1 MNMIDVEEARRQEIK
16 TDLTHNIFVEAGAGA
31 GKTSI
36 LVSRIMNQLK
46 SGLLTVDQ
54 IVAITFT
61 NKAAQ
66 ELKERIGDKLRDE
79 FNNADGATKENLGK
93 ALRNLDLMQIS
104 TIHSFCFR
112 LLMEKIFHTGM
123 RMDIRLL
130 DDEERQNKVE
140 DFFHQWYKNLP
151 YDVIS
156 RFKENF
162 DHKKREVILGN
173 TFSAICEMDEHV
185 VIEYEKHLV
194 NKTLSDYEAIFTQRR
209 KQYESLLL
217 SELEQAIGFKYSSV
231 LEAIET
237 NDENGL
243 FIAKFSSFYRDG
255 KSDKDFVV
263 DTYCEKVKAVKA
275 CSLLKLKRDK
285 AQAINDNVREI
296 AYHNFDANA
305 LVTELIAY
313 QNALIIDMALKCR
326 EEYRKHFD
334 NQEITNDV
342 LLQKARD
349 LVVNDADAR
358 AAFAKKYRCIY
369 VDEFQDTDHIQTELL
384 FALCSDEN
392 GGLREGSLFVVGD
405 PKQSIYRFRGADLP
419 LYYETR
425 DRMKNMGGCKFYSL
439 NYNFRSNE
447 ELVSFVNKNNENLL
461 DGYEAMISKS
471 DSSQENIPDRV
482 LAGVYHLGSPCETSK
497 EYNRAADVDLLV
509 DIVSGLVE
517 KKINI
522 WDKPNDKYRPIEYRD
537 FLVLCYSTNKM
548 EDYMSALLKAG
559 IPVQISGAIDISKSV
574 ELHRFLALYKYLA
587 FPNYKR
593 TREAARQAIMFEIIN
608 DNNVNIADEKLS
620 NLLDDTKSLDGAG
633 CAYYLSRH
641 LEYLLDKEDELDV
654 NVLLRFQAQLQQ
666 MIESVLKDYSNN
678 RQDMAEAFSQFI
690 EEGIDR
696 ELTLKE
702 DSNTV
707 RFMNV
712 HKAKGL
718 EGRIVVVCKR
728 SEEHTYKE
736 SSYQEKGLDGKY
748 HLYPSIAVPTGPYSA
763 KSFSSYVNN
772 DEIKLRSEEA
782 EIKEYHRLDYV
793 EVTRAMEAVIFL
805 DVIKKNAGFMQ
816 YDFTDTKN
824 LRSEFDDIFNSTQT
838 GDGVVKESAIDYDK
852 SRNDVVID
860 VDQSEQQAWHLSPS
874 ALENYVPAP
883 EDSLDDR
890 PKGNLFG
897 TVMHRCYELM
907 VAKMKVNAID
917 VDVQKQVAIQAVMEF
932 MDDLKDAFDNNAME
946 VAETYLDYLVK
957 LLEKFVGDKKILDVL
972 NSDATIYTELPFS
985 IYVSQDVNVELFKA
999 IEEKVSKEK
1008 LEKLLPSSKNQRI
1021 WINGKA
1027 DLVAVY
1033 PDGRI
1038 KVIDYKSDYLGNCNA
1053 DDAFAIINKRYSGQM
1068 ELYRQVLAIIF
1079 NTTVDKVAGEFYLI

>member
-1 MNMIDVEEARRQEIK
+1 MSMIDVEETRRQEIK

-46 SGLLTVDQ
+46 SGLLTIEQ

-79 FNNADGATKENLGK
+79 FNNADGVTKENLGK
-93 ALRNLDLMQIS
+93 ALRNFDLMQIS
-104 TIHSFCFR
+104 TIHSFCFK
-112 LLMEKIFHTGM
+112 LLMEKIFHIGM
-123 RMDIRLL
+123 RMDIKLL
-130 DDEERQNKVE
+130 DDEERQNKVD

-162 DHKKREVILGN
+162 NNKKREVILRN
-173 TFSAICEMDEHV
+173 AFAAICELDKHV
-185 VIEYEKHLV
+185 IIEYEKHLL
-194 NKTLSDYEAIFTQRR
+194 NKNLSDYEDIFTQRR
-209 KQYESLLL
+209 KQYETLLL
-217 SELEQAIGFKYSSV
+217 SELKQAIGFQYSSV
-231 LEAIET
+231 MEAIET

-243 FIAKFSSFYRDG
+243 FMAKFSDFYRDAI
-255 KSDKDFVV
+255 SDKDFVIN
-263 DTYCEKVKAVKA
+263 TYCEKVKAVKA

-285 AQAINDNVREI
+285 AQAINDNIREI

-313 QNALIIDMALKCR
+313 QNALVIDMALKCR
-326 EEYRKHFD
+326 EEYRKDFD

-405 PKQSIYRFRGADLP
+405 PKQSIYRFRGADLS

-425 DRMKNMGGCKFYSL
+425 DRMKNMDGCKFFSL

-447 ELVSFVNKNNENLL
+447 ELVSFVNKNNVKIL

-471 DSSQENIPDRV
+471 NSAHENIPDRV
-482 LAGVYHLGSPCETSK
+482 LAGVYHLGSPCKTCK
-497 EYNRAADVDLLV
+497 EYNRVADVELLV

-517 KKINI
+517 KKISI

-559 IPVQISGAIDISKSV
+559 IPVQISGAIDISKNA

-587 FPNYKR
+587 YPNYKR
-593 TREAARQAIMFEIIN
+593 TREAAKQALMVEIIN
-608 DNNVNIADEKLS
+608 DDNVNVADEKLS
-620 NLLDDTKSLDGAG
+620 NLFEDTKGLDGAG

-641 LEYLLDKEDELDV
+641 LEYLLDKKVELDA

-666 MIESVLKDYSNN
+666 MIEAVLKDCANN
-678 RQDMAEAFSQFI
+678 RQDMAEVFSQFI

-718 EGRIVVVCKR
+718 ESRIVVVCKR

-736 SSYQEKGLDGKY
+736 SSYLEKGLDGKY
-748 HLYPSIAVPTGPYSA
+748 HLYPSITVPTGPYSA

-772 DEIKLRSEEA
+772 DEIKQRSEEA

-805 DVIKKNAGFMQ
+805 DAIKKTAGFMQ
-816 YDFTDTKN
+816 YDFADTKN
-824 LRSEFDDIFNSTQT
+824 LRSEFADIFNQTQNV
-838 GDGVVKESAIDYDK
+838 DSVVKESAIEYDK
-852 SRNDVVID
+852 SRNAVVITT
-860 VDQSEQQAWHLSPS
+860 DQSEQQAWQLSPS
-874 ALENYVPAP
+874 SLENYVPVP

-897 TVMHRCYELM
+897 TAMHRCFELM
-907 VAKMKVNAID
+907 IAKLKTNTTS
-917 VDVQKQVAIQAVMEF
+917 VDVQKQVATLSVMEII
-932 MDDLKDAFDNNAME
+932 DDLKEAFDNNAVE
-946 VAETYLDYLVK
+946 VAESYLEYLIK
-957 LLEKFVGDKKILDVL
+957 LLAKFVDYKKILDII

-985 IYVSQDVNVELFKA
+985 IYVSQDTNGGLFKA
-999 IEEKVSKEK
+999 LEGKVSKEK
-1008 LEKLLPSSKNQRI
+1008 LEKLLPSSKNQKI

-1038 KVIDYKSDYLGNCNA
+1038 TVVDYKSDCLGRLENDEA
-1053 DDAFAIINKRYSGQM
+1053 LAIITERYGGQM

-1079 NTTVDKVAGEFYLI
+1079 NTKVEKITGEFYII